1 MSILGQSVNVAAS
14 VAFANLFKKKKIPEQ
29 KKIESRPKIKPD
41 LKSPATI
48 GDLECDAVIE
58 REINF
63 ESSVT
68 ENPVE
73 DGFAVADHVTRQPI
87 KLNLTVIFTP
97 TPVTWF
103 KEGTNYQN
111 RLNEVLN
118 SLQKIYQK
126 ITPQFYCQLYLSLSK
141 SIFFSANLKVHW

>member
-1 MSILGQSVNVAAS
+1 MGILGQSVNVAAS
-14 VAFANLFKKKKIPEQ
+14 VAFANLFKKKTVTEQ
-29 KKIESRPKIKPD
+29 KKMESKPKLTHD

-48 GDLECDAVIE
+48 GDLECDIVVE

-73 DGFAVADHVTRQPI
+73 DGFSVADHVTRQPV
-87 KLNLTVIFTP
+87 KLNMTVLFTP

-111 RLNEVLN
+111 RLSEVLN
-118 SLQKIYQK
+118 ARRIF
-126 ITPQFYCQLYLSLSK
+126 TTEMTLSRRTSCP
-141 SIFFSANLKVHW
+141 A